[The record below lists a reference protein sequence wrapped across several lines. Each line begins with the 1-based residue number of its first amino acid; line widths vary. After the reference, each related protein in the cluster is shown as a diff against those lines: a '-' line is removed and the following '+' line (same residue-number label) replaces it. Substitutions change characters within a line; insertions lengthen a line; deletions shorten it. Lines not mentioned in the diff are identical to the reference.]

1 MKPLKLIKIYKK
13 GCVYLRKNWVKV
25 LALILAVAILA
36 SVSLAAKKEVAKP
49 KKIVA
54 FLDTISI
61 KESGQDEFI
70 KEYKKFTGID
80 LEIIQP
86 VHVQYYEKLRLAFAA
101 GELPDVVEIAE
112 LNYVNYANEG
122 AFVDLEPYI
131 KKSAICKK
139 IDKQNFES
147 VRVNGKIYGYPKEK
161 GDGPVTYVRTDWLK
175 NLGMKAPTT
184 WDEYYNLLKAFTL
197 NDPDKN
203 GKNDTYGFTAP
214 GPTGDN
220 AISFASNYY
229 RDIYMDASPEFEVRN
244 GKWIDGFSQPSMKGA
259 LERFHKVY
267 QEKLIDPEIFTNKTS
282 TCREKFQSGKAGF
295 FTYWYGLWNTKLER
309 DLRRNL
315 GNTASI
321 TSIPAIKGSYYAARI
336 PGLLAI
342 PVNTKNAEAAFKY
355 FLDYS
360 HDGGQGQMLF
370 VHGVENVHWS
380 KKDGVYSKLPLLFNP
395 TALYTK
401 NFFNI
406 ETVMTPWKDPFP
418 MDERIIKSR
427 DDFMKS
433 YRQASLQ
440 PMPESRLKVD
450 QELYNLK
457 NEVMGKVLLGE
468 MTVDQGLAKY
478 KKEAGALGIK
488 KIVADMNAAK

>member
-1 MKPLKLIKIYKK
+1 MT
-13 GCVYLRKNWVKV
+13 KNLGKV
-25 LALILAVAILA
+25 LALILAVAVLA
-36 SVSLAAKKEVAKP
+36 SVSLAAKKEVMKP

-54 FLDTISI
+54 ILDTISI
-61 KESGQDEFI
+61 KESGQDEFA
-70 KEYKKFTGID
+70 KEFKKFTGIE

-86 VHVQYYEKLRLAFAA
+86 VHNQYPEKVRLAFAA
-101 GELPDVVEIAE
+101 GEIPDVLEVSEAH
-112 LNYVNYANEG
+112 YVNYANEG

-139 IDKQNFES
+139 IDPKNFES

-175 NLGMKAPTT
+175 NLGMKEPTT
-184 WDEYYNLLKAFTL
+184 WSEYYALLKAFTL

-203 GKNDTYGFTAP
+203 GKQDTYGFTAP

-220 AISFASNYY
+220 VISFANNYY
-229 RDIYMDASPEFEVRN
+229 RDIYQDANPEFEVRK
-244 GKWIDGFSQPSMKGA
+244 GKWIDGFSQPEMKGA
-259 LERFHKVY
+259 LERFRQVY

-309 DLRRNL
+309 DLRKNL

-321 TSIPAIKGSYYAARI
+321 TSIPAIKGSYYQARV
-336 PGLLAI
+336 PGVLAI
-342 PVNTKNAEAAFKY
+342 PVNSKYPEAVFKY

-370 VHGVENVHWS
+370 VHGVENVHWT
-380 KKDGVYSKLPLLFNP
+380 KKDGAYTKLPLLFNP

-418 MDERIIKSR
+418 MDERIVKSR

-433 YRQASLQ
+433 YQQASLA
-440 PMPESRLKVD
+440 PAPESRMKID
-450 QELYNLK
+450 QEIFNLK
-457 NEVMGKVLLGE
+457 NEIMGKVILGE

-478 KKEAGALGIK
+478 KKETGVLGIK
-488 KIVADMNAAK
+488 KVIADMNKK